1 MFPCRLSISHTISAC
16 LQLRLPIIE
25 AVGPCDPA
33 APSALPVCLGDSAK
47 LKSCHVMSGSEIDAL
62 LQPVAASALRAE
74 AIRLQCFSS
83 SDSLQLHEHFNDF
96 ITQPLCLVAACGSAC
111 VGLKMVI
118 IRFPHIYNR
127 SSVMFLTHCF

>member
-1 MFPCRLSISHTISAC
+1 MPLYRLSISHTLSAC
-16 LQLRLPIIE
+16 LQLRLPVSE
-25 AVGPCDPA
+25 AIGTCDPA
-33 APSALPVCLGDSAK
+33 VPSALPVCLGDCAK

-83 SDSLQLHEHFNDF
+83 SDSLQLHEHFNDY

-111 VGLKMVI
+111 VGFKIVI
-118 IRFPHIYNR
+118 TRYPCITFIFTTILLLRF
-127 SSVMFLTHCF
+127 